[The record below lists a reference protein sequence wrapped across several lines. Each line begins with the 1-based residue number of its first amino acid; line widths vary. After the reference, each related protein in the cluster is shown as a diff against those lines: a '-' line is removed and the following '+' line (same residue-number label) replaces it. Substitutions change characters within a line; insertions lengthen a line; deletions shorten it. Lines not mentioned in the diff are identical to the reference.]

1 MHISEAVGWKGSISK
16 EEYCRYRRWMG
27 AIVVG
32 WFALPFL
39 LGGLLPD
46 DHPLY
51 AIMGLT
57 LGIAAI
63 ALLYAYTMIMAKACR
78 SQGMSPWL
86 SVIAFVT
93 MPLVWIGPL
102 VLDCVLYYRKE
113 K

>member
-1 MHISEAVGWKGSISK
+1 MWVFDIYGWKGSVSK
-16 EEYCRYRRWMG
+16 VGYRRYRRWMA
-27 AIVVG
+27 AIVAG
-32 WFALPFL
+32 WFALAFL

-51 AIMGLT
+51 AIMGLI
-57 LGIAAI
+57 LGIVAI
-63 ALLYAYTMIMAKACR
+63 ALLYASMMIMAKACR
-78 SQGMSPWL
+78 GQGMSPWL

-93 MPLVWIGPL
+93 MPLVWVGPV